1 MEHKVNK
8 VILGTRYNL
17 RVEDF
22 SDHHVL
28 IVHCDRCGHEGV
40 VPVATLRRAAQPHT
54 RILDLSYKL
63 KCRSCGRGNIGH
75 WWTGEVV

>member
-1 MEHKVNK
+1 M
-8 VILGTRYNL
+8 ILGPRYNL

-28 IVHCDRCGHEGV
+28 IVHCDLCGHEGV
-40 VPVATLRRAAQPHT
+40 VPVATLRAKAKPYA
-54 RILDLSYKL
+54 RIKELNYNL
-63 KCRSCGRGNIGH
+63 KCRSCGRSGGSH